1 MSSDQPAAPPTG
13 RKKPVNLTLTA
24 TVTIATPSPSSSSGP
39 SDSAASTITSS
50 SGALASGAAASES
63 IDASA
68 KLNDDGAELDASQ
81 RKKLLEF
88 VQRKRAIA
96 ELRND
101 DFTDI
106 VELGS
111 GSSGVVQRVL
121 HQPTGQV
128 MARKLIY
135 LEIKPTVR
143 SQIIRELEVLH
154 SCKSPYIV
162 GYFGSF
168 LADSSATIC
177 ICMEYMNAGSLDLVL
192 KQAGRL
198 PEPIV
203 AKITQSVL
211 RGLVYLRQINCLH
224 RDVKPSN
231 ILVNLDGEC
240 KLCDFGVSGQLIDSM
255 ADSFVGT
262 RSYMAPER
270 LNGEEYSILS
280 DIWSLGLSL
289 IEVSTGRYPIPE
301 PDSRDYTSVFSS
313 DRQQNLLD
321 HREAAV
327 QGKPLKGMSDS
338 QTGPTQMAIFE
349 LLSYIVYQQPPK
361 LPSFAFSEQF
371 CEFVDCC
378 LRKDTKERTRLA
390 GLQELEFPRM
400 YDSDEA
406 ISLGSYLR
414 ALLKTPL
421 K

>member
-50 SGALASGAAASES
+50 SGAFASGAAASES

>member
-1 MSSDQPAAPPTG
+1 
-13 RKKPVNLTLTA
+13 
-24 TVTIATPSPSSSSGP
+24 
-39 SDSAASTITSS
+39 
-50 SGALASGAAASES
+50 
-63 IDASA
+63 
-68 KLNDDGAELDASQ
+68 
-81 RKKLLEF
+81 
-88 VQRKRAIA
+88 
-96 ELRND
+96 
-101 DFTDI
+101 
-106 VELGS
+106 
-111 GSSGVVQRVL
+111 
-121 HQPTGQV
+121 
-128 MARKLIY
+128 
-135 LEIKPTVR
+135 
-143 SQIIRELEVLH
+143 
-154 SCKSPYIV
+154 
-162 GYFGSF
+162 
-168 LADSSATIC
+168 
-177 ICMEYMNAGSLDLVL
+177 MEYMNAGSLDLVL

-270 LNGEEYSILS
+270 LNGEEIFHPVRHLVSRPELDRS
-280 DIWSLGLSL
+280 FHRALPDPGAGQPGLHQRFQQRPPA
-289 IEVSTGRYPIPE
+289 EPAGPPGGRC
-301 PDSRDYTSVFSS
+301 
-313 DRQQNLLD
+313 
-321 HREAAV
+321 V